1 MIRSVA
7 IGFKALAVLAMLLTT
22 PFWADSAAA
31 QYPPP
36 TGNLVLETTST
47 SPTTGSVLSV
57 TATASDPTG
66 TPIAGLACTF
76 EIVSQPGTDASVDP
90 GPVNTD
96 ANGIAT
102 TSLDVGST
110 TGTIV
115 VGSTC
120 GEFSAL
126 VSVVAGAEAEAVE
139 LPSTGTGLDSNGGW
153 SPTTLALILAV
164 AAVAGVGA
172 AWTARRWIRS

>member
-1 MIRSVA
+1 MIRNRA
-7 IGFKALAVLAMLLTT
+7 IGIKALAVLALLLAAS
-22 PFWADSAAA
+22 FWVGSAAA

-36 TGNLVLETTST
+36 TGNLVLDMSST
-47 SPTTGSVLSV
+47 SPPTGSVLSI

-76 EIVSQPGTDASVDP
+76 EIVSQPGTDAYVDP

-96 ANGIAT
+96 ANGVAT

-110 TGTIV
+110 SGTIL

-126 VSVVAGAEAEAVE
+126 VSVVAGAEAEAVQ
-139 LPSTGTGLDSNGGW
+139 LPSTGTGLDSNNGW

-172 AWTARRWIRS
+172 AWTARRWIRR